1 MKELNFSIEGM
12 HCKSCA
18 KIIEGTFEE
27 EGINADVDF
36 GKCQADVTYNN
47 EEERLKIL
55 KILSLLRKRGYKIS
69 NA

>member
-1 MKELNFSIEGM
+1 MKELNYCVEGM

-27 EGINADVDF
+27 EGISSNVDF
-36 GKCQADVTYNN
+36 GKCQADISYEN

-55 KILSLLRKRGYKIS
+55 GILSLLRKRGYKIS